1 MVRYVENGNT
11 KKAVNAL
18 STGNATLNLICS
30 HLLNLVNQQ
39 VITVIKK
46 ELQILCY
53 RVDCTDYQKS
63 TITTA

>member
-1 MVRYVENGNT
+1 MEIQ

-18 STGNATLNLICS
+18 STGNATLHLICS

-53 RVDCTDYQKS
+53 RLDCTDYQKS
-63 TITTA
+63 TITIA